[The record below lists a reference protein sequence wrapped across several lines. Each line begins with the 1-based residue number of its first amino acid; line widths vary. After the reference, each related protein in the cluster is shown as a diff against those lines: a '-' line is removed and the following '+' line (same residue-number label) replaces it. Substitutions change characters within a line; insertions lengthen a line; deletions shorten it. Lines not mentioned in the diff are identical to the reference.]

1 MKIVKFCLMTSLAF
15 GLPFAAA
22 AQQNVAKGTP
32 ADNVAKATPADIHYC
47 NALAKAYSGMWPDN
61 EGMNVAA
68 SVTLGQCGTDTQKTI
83 ATLEKRMKDQKI
95 ELPPRGIARAP
106 ASIDGTPCRGEP
118 SATSCA
124 DVIP

>member
-22 AQQNVAKGTP
+22 AQQ
-32 ADNVAKATPADIHYC
+32 NVAKATPADIHYC

-83 ATLEKRMKDQKI
+83 ATLEKMLKDQKI

>member
-1 MKIVKFCLMTSLAF
+1 MTGLAF

-22 AQQNVAKGTP
+22 AHQNVAKAP
-32 ADNVAKATPADIHYC
+32 SDNVAKATSSDIHYC
-47 NALAKAYSGMWPDN
+47 HALAKAYSGMWPDN

-68 SVTLGQCGTDTQKTI
+68 SVTLGQCDGDTQKTI
-83 ATLEKRMKDQKI
+83 ATLEKMMKDQKI
-95 ELPPRGIARAP
+95 ALPPRGIARAP